1 MQEQSDIAVKNTWVA
16 DSSCSRH
23 VLGNE
28 KTLREWKV
36 IQEERVRGENESEKG
51 YAGAVMREEMDIQN
65 LAIKEESCTNNSEV
79 NFLNN
84 FADIFTK
91 GFDQSCFQN
100 RVELKGMFNPE

>member
-23 VLGNE
+23 VFGNE
-28 KTLREWKV
+28 KSLREWKV
-36 IQEERVRGENESEKG
+36 IQEERVCGESESEEIT
-51 YAGAVMREEMDIQN
+51 AGAVMREEMDTQK
-65 LAIKEESCTNNSEV
+65 LTVKDESYTNNSEV

-91 GFDQSCFQN
+91 GFDQSCFQDVVDFN
-100 RVELKGMFNPE
+100 GMFNP